1 MATTIRL
8 TRMGRK
14 QAPFYRIV
22 VCDSRTRRDG
32 DYIDNLGFY
41 NPMPDA
47 FELRVDHDRAVEW
60 LQKGAQPT
68 GTAGSLLRNEG
79 VMYRWHLM
87 KQGASIEEIESKV
100 EDFRTRRSQQS
111 EKIRQ
116 ESEARLTKW
125 HQEREQSAQEKR
137 KAAEAEAKKAKAPA
151 SEEATAESA
160 AEGDEAAGETSES

>member
-22 VCDSRTRRDG
+22 VCDSRVRRDG

-47 FELRVDHDRAVEW
+47 YELSVDHDRAIEW

-68 GTAGSLLRNEG
+68 DTAASLLKNEG
-79 VMYRWHLM
+79 VLYRWHLM
-87 KQGASIEEIESKV
+87 KQGASIEEIEGKV
-100 EDFRTRRSQQS
+100 EEYRARRSKETEQ
-111 EKIRQ
+111 IRQ
-116 ESEARLTKW
+116 KSAAKLEAWRGELEKV
-125 HQEREQSAQEKR
+125 AADKR
-137 KAAEAEAKKAKAPA
+137 KAAEKSEAVAEAPAEAPA
-151 SEEATAESA
+151 EEGAEA
-160 AEGDEAAGETSES
+160 PAEESTES